1 MKNLHMPDNLT
12 EKTKV
17 SQMVFKHNMQKFA
30 QQSKKVNKCQKFPFL
45 NSLDK
50 LVTKING
57 VGLK

>member
-1 MKNLHMPDNLT
+1 MPDNLT